1 MPSRLRS
8 SANLDPKLIVFVI
21 LALTLHRKAVEE
33 QSKPHP
39 EDIAHALYLC
49 REISF
54 RSSSRRHEPQVPP
67 MTKPP
72 PSDPQLLVAAARAV
86 LAIFQE
92 QLDKQQISGPAAAA
106 LRLLEAALEP
116 YP

>member
-1 MPSRLRS
+1 
-8 SANLDPKLIVFVI
+8 
-21 LALTLHRKAVEE
+21 
-33 QSKPHP
+33 
-39 EDIAHALYLC
+39 
-49 REISF
+49 
-54 RSSSRRHEPQVPP
+54 

>member
-1 MPSRLRS
+1 MERQ
-8 SANLDPKLIVFVI
+8 A
-21 LALTLHRKAVEE
+21 
-33 QSKPHP
+33 KPP
-39 EDIAHALYLC
+39 QEDIAHAFCLC
-49 REISF
+49 REIPF
-54 RSSSRRHEPQVPP
+54 RSSNRPRRGWPAP
-67 MTKPP
+67 MSKPP

-92 QLDKQQISGPAAAA
+92 QLDRQQISGPAAAA